1 MSIGRVPGATGIQPT
16 IVDAKGDLI
25 VATAAD
31 SVDRLAV
38 GTDNAVLMALSS
50 TSAGLN
56 WAGKRTFYT
65 PTWTASTTNPVLGN
79 GSIFGNSIRIGD
91 LVFFTIQLQMG
102 STTTYGSG
110 DYLFSLPVTPT
121 AAGSLFGMSQ
131 ILDAGVA
138 WYGGYFPE
146 NVVSGTTSTFRLR
159 TASGTG
165 SAVTPTV
172 PFTFGNG
179 DIIYIQGVYG
189 V

>member
-1 MSIGRVPGATGIQPT
+1 MAIGRVPGATGIQPS

-38 GTDNAVLMALSS
+38 GTDNAVLMASS
-50 TSAGLN
+50 SASTGLN
-56 WAGKRTFYT
+56 WAGKVTSYT

-79 GSIFGNSIRIGD
+79 GTIVGSSIRVGD
-91 LVFFTIQLQMG
+91 LIYFRIQLQMG

-110 DYLFSLPVTPT
+110 DYLFSLPVTPSSSAT
-121 AAGSLFGMSQ
+121 LFGMSQ

-172 PFTFGNG
+172 PFTFGNT
-179 DIIYIQGVYG
+179 DIIYIQGVYS